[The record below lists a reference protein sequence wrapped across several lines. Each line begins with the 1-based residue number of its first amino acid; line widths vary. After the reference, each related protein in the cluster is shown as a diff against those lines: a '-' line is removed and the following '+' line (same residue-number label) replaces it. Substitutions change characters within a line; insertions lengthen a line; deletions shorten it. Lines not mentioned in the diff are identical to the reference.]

1 MKEQIPQIT
10 LLYRDRTVRRSHR
23 SCSIRKLLLRISQY
37 PHEAPV
43 FESIF
48 KKVADFSALL
58 KRDTNTE
65 KIFNTNFFE
74 KTSAKGCFL
83 LFSMVHCYMDL
94 KVWSLDCMTASGFRV
109 WVTGLGF
116 VFKSATLVLKWVPT
130 CIWKLKTNAFD
141 KSIKFLHWLFLV
153 VLDGFRSFEMVLD
166 RF

>member
-1 MKEQIPQIT
+1 MIVKNYLCNVSRKFLIKIESMWRREIKEQIPQIT

-23 SCSIRKLLLRISQY
+23 SCSIRKLFLRISQC

-48 KKVADFSALL
+48 KKVADLPALL

-94 KVWSLDCMTASGFRV
+94 KV
-109 WVTGLGF
+109 
-116 VFKSATLVLKWVPT
+116 
-130 CIWKLKTNAFD
+130 
-141 KSIKFLHWLFLV
+141 
-153 VLDGFRSFEMVLD
+153 
-166 RF
+166 